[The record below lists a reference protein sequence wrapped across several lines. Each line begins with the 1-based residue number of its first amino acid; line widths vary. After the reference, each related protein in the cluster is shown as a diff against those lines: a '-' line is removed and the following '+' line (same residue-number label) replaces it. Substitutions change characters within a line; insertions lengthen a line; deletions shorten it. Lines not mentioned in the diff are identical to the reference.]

1 MNKLS
6 LFMPSF
12 IKRYLLVFFACW
24 LMLGQTGLAWKSAT
38 CVFTGNVTYG
48 WGKSV
53 ACCQKSTP
61 INQDHVSRASCC
73 TFAQFHVKLSA
84 EQRLKVAQYAF
95 VGFEPT
101 TPFRF
106 LFDKRFHSER
116 VLLPVGTIPSP
127 PPSVKRAL
135 IQVYLI

>member
-1 MNKLS
+1 
-6 LFMPSF
+6 MPSF
-12 IKRYLLVFFACW
+12 IKRYLLVVFACW

-38 CVFTGNVTYG
+38 CVFTGSVTYG

-53 ACCQKSTP
+53 ACCSKIAP
-61 INQDHVSRASCC
+61 IKQDHVSRASCC
-73 TFAQFHVKLSA
+73 TYAQFQVKLVA
-84 EQRLKVAQYAF
+84 EQRLKLAHYAF
-95 VGFEPT
+95 VGLGQA

-106 LFDKRFHSER
+106 LGAKQFHSER
-116 VLLPVGTIPSP
+116 VLLPIESIPSP